1 MITGQ
6 AFGAGY
12 MIMNSQ
18 ALGADITFAWK
29 DARIGM
35 MDAKLAAGIM
45 YDGSD
50 AQTVSEKASEYDK
63 LQQSVEAAAGRGY
76 VDTVIEAVDTR
87 KMVIGAFEML
97 YTKAEERPDKKHG
110 TV

>member
-1 MITGQ
+1 ML
-6 AFGAGY
+6 
-12 MIMNSQ
+12 MNSQ
-18 ALGADITFAWK
+18 GLGADLTFAWE
-29 DARIGM
+29 DAQIGM

-45 YDGSD
+45 YDGKD
-50 AQTVSEKASEYDK
+50 ARTLDEKASAYAA

-76 VDTVIEAVDTR
+76 VDTVIKAGDTR

-97 YTKAEERPDKKHG
+97 YTKAEERPEKKHG